1 MPVLAG
7 AEPFVH
13 DGSRE
18 VGVLL
23 CHGFTSTPATMR
35 PWGEHLAEAG
45 FTVRCP
51 RLPGPRHQVPLRWRS
66 ALLPITHLRSLQHAQ
81 TMLSRPH

>member
-1 MPVLAG
+1 MPVFAG

-13 DGSRE
+13 DGSPE

-35 PWGEHLAEAG
+35 PWGEYLAEAG

-51 RLPGPRHQVPLRWRS
+51 RLPGHGTSW
-66 ALLPITHLRSLQHAQ
+66 
-81 TMLSRPH
+81 